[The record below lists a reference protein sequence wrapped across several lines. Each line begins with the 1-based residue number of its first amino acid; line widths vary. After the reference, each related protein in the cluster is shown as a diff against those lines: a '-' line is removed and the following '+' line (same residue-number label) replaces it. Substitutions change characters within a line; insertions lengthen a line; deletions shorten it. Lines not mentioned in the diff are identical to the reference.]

1 MKSRTLFIV
10 EIAIFAALGFI
21 FDLISNALS
30 ISLWPQ
36 GGSVSIAMVPVFLM
50 AYRWGVK
57 GGVITGLL
65 LGMLQILSG
74 TAYIL
79 HPVQGFLDYIVAFS
93 VLGFSGIVFKQI
105 QHEKDNT
112 KKRIAFAIIGVLVGS
127 GLRFMTHVAAGMVFF
142 GSGAAEG
149 QSVLT
154 FSIIYNLTYMVPS
167 ILVSGALMI
176 LLITTAPRVIF
187 NKALQN

>member
-65 LGMLQILSG
+65 LGMLQILLIHL
-74 TAYIL
+74 AEKK
-79 HPVQGFLDYIVAFS
+79 
-93 VLGFSGIVFKQI
+93 KQ
-105 QHEKDNT
+105 
-112 KKRIAFAIIGVLVGS
+112 KKTFRIGS
-127 GLRFMTHVAAGMVFF
+127 F
-142 GSGAAEG
+142 
-149 QSVLT
+149 
-154 FSIIYNLTYMVPS
+154 
-167 ILVSGALMI
+167 
-176 LLITTAPRVIF
+176 
-187 NKALQN
+187 